1 MTCSHPAADSEH
13 PWLSGMYRERNG
25 TDFHW
30 KLWPGTVRNGT
41 DDVSERNGR
50 EWNGTDFFSE
60 RNGTDFCSGRSG
72 TEPNPQMSTPIQTM
86 VSSQKRSHRNSGQNR
101 PIERSTALMGTIF
114 MTISVFKSRGHFWAT
129 FGQHLGNTIFH
140 GTDRTGF
147 FLFRTERN
155 SFYGTDSFLER
166 NGTDFTE
173 RIFCLERNGTERFI
187 PALGF

>member
-1 MTCSHPAADSEH
+1 
-13 PWLSGMYRERNG
+13 MYRERNG

-30 KLWPGTVRNGT
+30 KPWPGTVRNGT

-72 TEPNPQMSTPIQTM
+72 TEPNPQMSTPIQKM
-86 VSSQKRSHRNSGQNR
+86 ASSQTRSHRNSGQNR
-101 PIERSTALMGTIF
+101 PIERSTALTGTIF
-114 MTISVFKSRGHFWAT
+114 VTISVFRSRGHFWAT

-140 GTDRTGF
+140 GT
-147 FLFRTERN
+147 ERN
-155 SFYGTDSFLER
+155 GFYGTDSFFGTERNGFYGTDSFWER

-173 RIFCLERNGTERFI
+173 RIVFGNGTERNGTYH
-187 PALGF
+187 P